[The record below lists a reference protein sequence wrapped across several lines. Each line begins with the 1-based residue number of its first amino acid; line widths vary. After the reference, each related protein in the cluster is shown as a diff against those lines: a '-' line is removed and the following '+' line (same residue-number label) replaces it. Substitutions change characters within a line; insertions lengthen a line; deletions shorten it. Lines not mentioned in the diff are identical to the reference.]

1 MTGLKLEL
9 ELTDYGMILMI
20 EEGIRGGIC
29 QATDR
34 YAQAN
39 NKYMKNYDKDIES
52 SYIDA
57 NNLYGSAISQKLPV
71 NGFKWIKQ
79 KKLSKFNEKTMMTK
93 K

>member
-1 MTGLKLEL
+1 
-9 ELTDYGMILMI
+9 MILMI

-39 NKYMKNYDKDIES
+39 NKYMKNYDKDIDS

>member
-1 MTGLKLEL
+1 
-9 ELTDYGMILMI
+9 MILMI

-57 NNLYGSAISQKLPV
+57 NYLYGSAISQKLPV

>member
-1 MTGLKLEL
+1 
-9 ELTDYGMILMI
+9 MILMI

-93 K
+93 KQ